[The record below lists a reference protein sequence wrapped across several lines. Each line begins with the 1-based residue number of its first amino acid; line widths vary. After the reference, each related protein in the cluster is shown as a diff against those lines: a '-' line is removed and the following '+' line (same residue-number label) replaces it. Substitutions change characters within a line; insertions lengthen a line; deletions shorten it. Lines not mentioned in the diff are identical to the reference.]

1 MAPGRESGCSLRPVR
16 GEPTSCPS
24 LPIQSPGGATGR
36 RPRDQA
42 LGPPQRGPDAPARI
56 TTGKGA
62 GPPGST
68 VRLQVTRSRTTDA
81 TSNTRGPSAE
91 GSWGP
96 GAEADAHLAT
106 NTGRAAS
113 WAWREPVRPRTG
125 GSSREP
131 RPQGA
136 EWRTLWGLPPGPRL
150 RGWTESGRRGRRGA
164 VPGRTGRGP

>member
-1 MAPGRESGCSLRPVR
+1 MIR
-16 GEPTSCPS
+16 
-24 LPIQSPGGATGR
+24 
-36 RPRDQA
+36 A
-42 LGPPQRGPDAPARI
+42 LGPPRSGPDAPTRI

-81 TSNTRGPSAE
+81 TSNTRGPSAG
-91 GSWGP
+91 GSWGL

-113 WAWREPVRPRTG
+113 WAWREPVRPRMG

-131 RPQGA
+131 WPEGA

-164 VPGRTGRGP
+164 VPGRTGRGPCGVMALRVYFILASRERQLNVTKTK